1 MNIDTAEI
9 IKTGIEVG
17 ADAVQVGI
25 QLAQSEE
32 VQSCFKELILMIKN
46 IFKSS
51 NKTPFIIK
59 V

>member
-1 MNIDTAEI
+1 MNIDTEI

-25 QLAQSEE
+25 QLAQNEE
-32 VQSCFKELILMIKN
+32 VQSCFKELLIMIKN

-51 NKTPFIIK
+51 NKSPFIIK